1 MIDWMQRHKKWLVIT
16 IWIST
21 IAFVGAG
28 FVGWGSYSF
37 GKSGSTVA
45 SVGDRN
51 IEYKDLQ
58 KEYNNLYA
66 QYQQMFGN
74 QFNQEMAEKLKLQ
87 DQAVNNLIQK
97 NLLLNLA
104 DEIGLDAT
112 DNEIAATLVQ
122 YEAFL
127 KDGKFDKAQYQQVL
141 KQNRSNTVEF
151 EESLSKDLTIQ
162 KTMKALSL
170 STDKATATALSNLF
184 FVEDKISI
192 HVIDAKNIKIN
203 YTQDELKAFYEKNKN
218 DYKSLKQYKLKTSYV
233 DIQDKDQ
240 KISKKE
246 ALKKYLSLKK
256 KESTF
261 EGTTFID
268 ESTTFLTKEDM
279 DKIFKSKIGDFIK
292 PIALQDK
299 YMIAQIEEIIE
310 PKVLSYEKV
319 KTQIKSVY
327 EKQLQST
334 KLNAKKDD
342 LIKNFKGKDV
352 GYVSKEKTQTLD
364 KLSKEETT
372 QFLNQLFSSQNSIGS
387 VEFDDKIVVFK
398 ILDSKLATN
407 KEDNINITQNIDQI
421 LNNVMV
427 TKLIES
433 LEKQYKITKYFK
445 E

>member
-112 DNEIAATLVQ
+112 DNEIATTLVQ

-151 EESLSKDLTIQ
+151 EESLAKDLTIQ
-162 KTMKALSL
+162 KTMKAINL

-192 HVIDAKNIKIN
+192 NVIDAKNIKIN

-218 DYKSLKQYKLKTSYV
+218 NYKSLKQYKLKTSYV
-233 DIQDKDQ
+233 AINEKDP
-240 KISKKE
+240 KTSKKE

-256 KESTF
+256 NESTF

-268 ESTTFLTKEDM
+268 ASTTFLTQEDM
-279 DKIFKSKIGDFIK
+279 NKIFKSKVGDFIK

-310 PKVLSYEKV
+310 PKVLGYDKV
-319 KTQIKSVY
+319 KTQIKSAY
-327 EKQLQST
+327 EKQLRST

-342 LIKNFKGKDV
+342 LIKNFKGKDL
-352 GYVSKEKTQTLD
+352 GYVSKEKTQTLEN
-364 KLSKEETT
+364 LSKEETT

-387 VEFDDKIVVFK
+387 VELDNKIVVFK
-398 ILDSKLATN
+398 ILDSKLATS
-407 KEDNINITQNIDQI
+407 KEDNVNITQNIDQI

-433 LEKQYKITKYFK
+433 LEKEYKITKYFK

>member
-112 DNEIAATLVQ
+112 DNEIATTLVQ

-151 EESLSKDLTIQ
+151 EESLAKDLTIQ
-162 KTMKALSL
+162 KTMKALNL
-170 STDKATATALSNLF
+170 STDKSTATALSNLF

-192 HVIDAKNIKIN
+192 NVIDAKNIKIS

-218 DYKSLKQYKLKTSYV
+218 NYKSLKQYKLKTSYV
-233 DIQDKDQ
+233 AINEKDP
-240 KISKKE
+240 KTSKKE

-268 ESTTFLTKEDM
+268 ASTTFLTQEDM

-299 YMIAQIEEIIE
+299 YMIAQIEKIIE
-310 PKVLSYEKV
+310 PKVLAYDKV
-319 KTQIKSVY
+319 KTQIKSAY
-327 EKQLQST
+327 EKQLRST

-342 LIKNFKGKDV
+342 LTKNFKGKDI
-352 GYVSKEKTQTLD
+352 GYVSKEKTQTLEN
-364 KLSKEETT
+364 LSKEETT
-372 QFLNQLFSSQNSIGS
+372 QFLNQLFSSQNNIGS
-387 VEFDDKIVVFK
+387 VELDNKIVVFK
-398 ILDSKLATN
+398 ILDSKLATS
-407 KEDNINITQNIDQI
+407 KEDNENITQNIDQI

-433 LEKQYKITKYFK
+433 LEKEYKITKYFK

>member
-319 KTQIKSVY
+319 KTQIESVY